1 MIRLW
6 SAGVVRPP
14 LVIHHQRVTPGGVEW
29 GSDMTERSVAPRRT
43 PSGVGAGPMPE
54 RLRILLVEDDEGDA
68 FLVRELLSETEA
80 PFDLMVATSLR
91 DAAPM
96 MAGVQCVLLDLGLPD
111 AEGIDGLRRLLA
123 MAGSAAVCVLTGR
136 SDEHLGVAALAEGAQ
151 DYLVKGQVDGVL
163 LVRALRYA
171 VERKRSDENTRR
183 LREVELRQAESS
195 RLERGLLP
203 QPLMQT
209 TRVAVHTFYRPG
221 RALGLLGGDFFDV
234 VQVGADRLHV
244 IVGDVCGHSVDEA
257 ALGVELRVAWRALVL
272 AGVPDEKILGALEQV
287 LMTERRAREVFA
299 TVASVVINLETNRV
313 TVRLAGHP
321 PPVLLAEGRAGPVNA
336 RTGIVLG
343 VRPTPTPAS
352 DVEFPGDDWSLL
364 MYTDGLIEGHTGVG
378 NERLDVQGLC
388 ALLDEP
394 AAREVPLPALPAWL
408 VGRAEEANGGP
419 LADDVAMLLISR
431 GAGR

>member
-1 MIRLW
+1 
-6 SAGVVRPP
+6 
-14 LVIHHQRVTPGGVEW
+14 
-29 GSDMTERSVAPRRT
+29 MTERSVAPRT
-43 PSGVGAGPMPE
+43 IAGTALQPE
-54 RLRILLVEDDEGDA
+54 RLSILLVEDDEGDA
-68 FLVRELLSETEA
+68 FLVRELLSEAQA
-80 PFDLMVATSLR
+80 PFDLTVASSLR
-91 DAAPM
+91 EAGRLM
-96 MAGVQCVLLDLGLPD
+96 RGVQCVLLDLGLPD

-123 MAGSAAVCVLTGR
+123 IAGSAAVCVLTGR
-136 SDEHLGVAALAEGAQ
+136 SDEHLGVVAVAEGAQ
-151 DYLVKGQVDGVL
+151 DYLVKGQVDGTL

-171 VERKRSDENTRR
+171 VERKRADENTRR
-183 LREVELRQAESS
+183 LREVELRQAESA

-203 QPLMQT
+203 QPLMDT
-209 TRVAVHTFYRPG
+209 TKVAVHTFYRPG

-234 VQVGADRLHV
+234 VQVGEDELQV

-272 AGVPDEKILGALEQV
+272 AGVPDDQILGALEQV

-299 TVASVVINLETNRV
+299 TVASAVIDLAGNRG

-321 PPVLLAEGRAGPVNA
+321 PPLLLAGGRSVPVTA

-343 VRPTPTPAS
+343 VRPTPTPAT

-378 NERLDVQGLC
+378 AERLDVTGLC
-388 ALLDEP
+388 ALIEEP
-394 AAREVPLPALPAWL
+394 PARDVPLAELPGWL
-408 VGRAEEANGGP
+408 VGRAERANGGP

-431 GAGR
+431 GGGR